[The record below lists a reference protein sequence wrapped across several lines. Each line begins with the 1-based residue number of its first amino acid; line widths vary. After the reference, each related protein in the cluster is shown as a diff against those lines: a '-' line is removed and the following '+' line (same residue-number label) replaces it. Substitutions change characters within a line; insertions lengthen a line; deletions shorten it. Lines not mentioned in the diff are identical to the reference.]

1 VNIKE
6 VNIPKT
12 AGCYLF
18 KNEKDQIIYVGK
30 SKFLP
35 KRVTSYF
42 QKNHKDQK
50 TGRLVTEIKSVDF
63 ISTDSENEALV
74 LEEDLIKLYKPK
86 FNIKGK
92 DDKTLHINLVLTK
105 EEWPKL
111 DLYYPKEEC
120 DGDTIYQFTS
130 VSVARQVLEIISDLF
145 QIRSCSYNITS
156 EGVEKEKFKA
166 CLEWHLGRCV
176 APCVGGAKKLD
187 YLFQLKMIKDIFTNG
202 AKTTVKTFT
211 KKMKWY
217 STHLEF
223 EKAHEVK
230 EKIDGVKKILTL
242 IKPTETILRRKRCEE
257 LKELL
262 GLKFVPLTID
272 AIDNSHTAGTGA
284 VSGLVRFVL
293 LKPEKS
299 EYRKFINK
307 SDTGGD
313 DWGSFEELIFR
324 RFKRLIDENKT
335 LPNLLIIDG
344 ARAHLNLAIREL
356 DKLGISDKLD
366 VIAISKD
373 DKHKAN
379 LIHTLDKDISI
390 RGFSELAKISDEV
403 HRFSIEFHRSRRSKD
418 LFNKNK

>member
-1 VNIKE
+1 MNIKE
-6 VNIPKT
+6 VNIPET

-35 KRVTSYF
+35 KRGNSYF
-42 QKNHKDQK
+42 QKNHKNQK
-50 TGRLVTEIKSVDF
+50 TERLVTEIKSVDF

-92 DDKTLHINLVLTK
+92 DDKTLHINLFLTK

-120 DGDTIYQFTS
+120 DGDLIYQFTS

-156 EGVEKEKFKA
+156 EGVERGKFKA
-166 CLEWHLGRCV
+166 CLEWHLGRCP
-176 APCVGGAKKLD
+176 APCVGGAKKMD
-187 YLFQLKMIKDIFTNG
+187 YLFQLKMIRDIFTNE

-211 KKMKWY
+211 KKMKWH

-223 EKAHEVK
+223 EKAQELK
-230 EKIDGVKKILTL
+230 EKIESVKRILTL
-242 IKPTETILRRKRCEE
+242 IKPTETILRRKRCDEI
-257 LKELL
+257 KEKL
-262 GLKFVPLTID
+262 GLKFSPLTID

-307 SDTGGD
+307 SGTGGD
-313 DWGSFEELIFR
+313 DWGSFEELISR

-344 ARAHLNLAIREL
+344 ARPHLNLAVREL
-356 DKLGISDKLD
+356 DKLGVSDKLD
-366 VIAISKD
+366 IIAISKD

-379 LIHTLDKDISI
+379 LIHTKDSEFSI
-390 RGFSELAKISDEV
+390 RGFIELAKISDEV
-403 HRFSIEFHRSRRSKD
+403 HRFSLDFHRTRRSKN
-418 LFNKNK
+418 LFKK

>member
-1 VNIKE
+1 MNIKE
-6 VNIPKT
+6 VNIPET

-18 KNEKDQIIYVGK
+18 KNDKDQIIYVGK

-35 KRVTSYF
+35 KRVNSYF
-42 QKNHKDQK
+42 QKNHKNQK
-50 TGRLVTEIKSVDF
+50 TLRLVNEIKSVDF
-63 ISTDSENEALV
+63 VSTDSENEALV

-111 DLYYPKEEC
+111 DLLYPK
-120 DGDTIYQFTS
+120 DVLDSDVIYQFTS
-130 VSVARQVLEIISDLF
+130 VSVARQVLEIIGDIS
-145 QIRSCSYNITS
+145 QIRSCSYNITT
-156 EGVEKEKFKA
+156 EGVMLGKFKS
-166 CLEWHLGRCV
+166 CLEWHLGRCG
-176 APCVGGAKKLD
+176 APCVGLSKKLD
-187 YLFQLKMIKDIFTNG
+187 YLIQLKLIKDIFTNG
-202 AKTTVKTFT
+202 GKTTLKNWI
-211 KKMKWY
+211 KKMKWH

-223 EKAHEVK
+223 EKAQEVK
-230 EKIDGVKKILTL
+230 DKIDSVKKILNL
-242 IKPTETILRRKRCEE
+242 IKPSETILRKKRCDEI
-257 LKELL
+257 KEKL
-262 GLKFVPLTID
+262 GLKFTPLTID

-307 SDTGGD
+307 SGTGGD
-313 DWGSFEELIFR
+313 DWGSFDELIYR

-344 ARAHLNLAIREL
+344 ARAHLNLAVRELTKLGIL
-356 DKLGISDKLD
+356 DKLDI
-366 VIAISKD
+366 VAISKD

-390 RGFSELAKISDEV
+390 KGFSELAKISDEV
-403 HRFSIEFHRSRRSKD
+403 HRFSIEFHRSRRSKN
-418 LFNKNK
+418 LFNKK